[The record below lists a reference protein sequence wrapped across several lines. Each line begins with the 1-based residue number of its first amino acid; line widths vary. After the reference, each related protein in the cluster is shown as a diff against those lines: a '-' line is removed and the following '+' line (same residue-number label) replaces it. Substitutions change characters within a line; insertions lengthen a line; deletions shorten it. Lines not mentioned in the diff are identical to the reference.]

1 MTGQG
6 FSADVDRLTAQA
18 GEFPALAERAG
29 AIHRELSGTLTEL
42 GACWGTDG
50 VGRSFAAAHAEPSGV
65 TLDGLGSLPDQL
77 GSVGTRFS
85 ETATAYR
92 EQDAAGAQQI
102 NAADA

>member
-1 MTGQG
+1 MTDG
-6 FSADVDRLTAQA
+6 FSADVDRLAAGA

-29 AIHRELSGTLTEL
+29 AIHSELSGVLTEL

-50 VGRSFAAAHAEPSGV
+50 VGRSFAAGHAAPAGV